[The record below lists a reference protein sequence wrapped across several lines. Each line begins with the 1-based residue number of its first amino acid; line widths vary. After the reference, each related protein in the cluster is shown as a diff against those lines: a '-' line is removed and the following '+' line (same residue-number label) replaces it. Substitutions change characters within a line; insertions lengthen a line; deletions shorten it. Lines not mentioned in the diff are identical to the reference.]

1 MVSTR
6 LMLDYPEAKAL
17 AMASGL
23 MKEKYVQEFDGE
35 PADCLLCGADLLL
48 DGRHEPTC
56 AVWTLQ
62 ELERRAAAE
71 EWLNR

>member
-23 MKEKYVQEFDGE
+23 MEEKYVRRFDGE

-48 DGRHEPTC
+48 DGRHDPDC
-56 AVWTLQ
+56 PVWAIR
-62 ELERRAAAE
+62 ELERRAAAG